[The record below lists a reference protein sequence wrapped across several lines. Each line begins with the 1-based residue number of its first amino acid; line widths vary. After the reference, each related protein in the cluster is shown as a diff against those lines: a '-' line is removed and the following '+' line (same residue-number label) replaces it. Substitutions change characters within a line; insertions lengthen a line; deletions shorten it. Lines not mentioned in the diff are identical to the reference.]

1 MYMPQHRRKC
11 AACRDWF
18 TPARTNVRYCSPAC
32 KQRAYRRRRVDP
44 RAPRNLRAEAGCNF
58 DWEHDKEYEHETNRK
73 LNRRAA
79 NWQVDEA
86 LRLAD
91 DFALCRDGTLPSDI
105 SRRMLA
111 RVRAVAKCWRALASK
126 LKQHKQASR

>member
-1 MYMPQHRRKC
+1 MYMPRRRKC

-18 TPARTNVRYCSPAC
+18 TPTRSNVRYCSRAC
-32 KQRAYRRRRVDP
+32 KQRAYRRRRADP
-44 RAPRNLRAEAGCNF
+44 LSPRNLRAEAGCDF
-58 DWEHDKEYEHETNRK
+58 DWEHDREYEGESTQV

-79 NWQVDEA
+79 NWQINEA

-91 DFALCRDGTLPSDI
+91 EFALCRDGMQPSDI
-105 SRRMLA
+105 SRRTLT
-111 RVRAVAKCWRALASK
+111 RVRAVAKHWRALANR